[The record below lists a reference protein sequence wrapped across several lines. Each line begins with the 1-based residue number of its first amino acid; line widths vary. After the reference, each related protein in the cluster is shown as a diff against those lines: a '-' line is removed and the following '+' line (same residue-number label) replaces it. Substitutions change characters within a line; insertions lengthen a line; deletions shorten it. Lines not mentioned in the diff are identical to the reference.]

1 MLGRVALTNKLV
13 SASLGIEEKQ
23 VESVT
28 DFFFQELERELKECN
43 HPFIFVRGLGT
54 FVINKR
60 QLEHRI
66 RDLIFQMRYNKRI
79 GKKGPLADRL
89 MNGMRREVFYLFG
102 IRRMIKNRWKEINQH
117 GKNTNDT
124 QRQLLPPDR

>member
-13 SASLGIEEKQ
+13 SASLGIEENK

-28 DFFFQELERELKECN
+28 SFFYQELERELKECQ

-60 QLEHRI
+60 QVEHRI
-66 RDLIFQMRYNKRI
+66 RDMIFQMRYNRRI
-79 GKKGPLADRL
+79 GKKGPLADQF

-102 IRRMIKNRWKEINQH
+102 IRRRLKNRWKENNQH
-117 GKNTNDT
+117 GKITND
-124 QRQLLPPDR
+124 LKG